1 MQLARPSAGRLGC
14 LTATPHHLTQQ
25 PESFAVHRP
34 SLWKLGLIGAWLWL
48 SAQPLPAGEVMAVV
62 VRPPNWSPAVQ
73 DWRAHRAA
81 QGLLTVELDSQP
93 DPMILRSELI
103 ALASQH
109 PTIRYVLL
117 AADAPALD
125 QSAIELPE
133 RIPTFYLPAEIV
145 SQFGSPNHIASDL
158 PYGDLN
164 GDGSPQLAV
173 GRIPAQTS
181 QQLAEMLARVIA
193 YERLPPAE
201 SWRERI
207 ELVAGIGGFGLLL
220 DRAVE
225 QVARNLISD
234 GIPDH
239 YRLQLTHAS
248 CTSPYCPDPTR
259 LASTVID
266 QLNQGSLLWIYIGHG
281 QVTELD
287 SLRLGEQL
295 FDILGQPQLEQI
307 DIPQGPPIALFLAC
321 FTGAFDA
328 PVDCLA
334 EQLVR
339 LPAGPIAAL
348 AGSRV
353 TMPYGLSSL
362 AAEMLEACFVQ
373 RHSRLGDILLTAQ
386 QRVIE
391 PVDTASLRPAAT
403 SRGWID
409 GLATWL
415 SPSGHDLQ
423 TERREH
429 AWLINL
435 LGDPMLRID
444 HPEPIELH
452 LPRQATIGQPLMV
465 TGNSPVAGRLRV
477 ELVHRP
483 DDLPSG
489 VVRPRAGQAALA
501 EQRAEL
507 QRNYQQANHRQLLEV
522 ESDVPAGPFAVALPL
537 EVPRLGSYVIRAEV
551 SSAGHRAAGSGRL
564 LVRPPTPAKLQ
575 ASPPQP

>member
-1 MQLARPSAGRLGC
+1 MPRSSVVRLG
-14 LTATPHHLTQQ
+14 L
-25 PESFAVHRP
+25 
-34 SLWKLGLIGAWLWL
+34 LGLCLCL
-48 SAQPLPAGEVMAVV
+48 SVQSILASDVAAVV
-62 VRPPNWSPAVQ
+62 VRPPSWSPALQ
-73 DWRAHRAA
+73 AWRAHRAS
-81 QGLLTVELDSQP
+81 QGLLTLELDSQP
-93 DPMILRSELI
+93 DPMKLRSELI
-103 ALASQH
+103 ALSKQY
-109 PTIRYVLL
+109 PTLRYVLL
-117 AADAPALD
+117 AADAPSLD
-125 QSAIELPE
+125 QLAIDLPE

-164 GDGSPQLAV
+164 GDGAPELAV
-173 GRIPAQTS
+173 GRLPAQTS
-181 QQLAEMLARVIA
+181 QQLAEMLARIIE

-201 SWRERI
+201 SWRQRI
-207 ELVAGIGGFGLLL
+207 ELVAGIGGFGMLL

-225 QVARNLISD
+225 QVARSLISD

-248 CTSPYCPDPTR
+248 CTSPYCPDPSR

-287 SLRLGEQL
+287 SLQLGEQL
-295 FDILGQPQLEQI
+295 FGILGQPQLEQI

-339 LPAGPIAAL
+339 LPAGPIASL

-362 AAEMLEACFVQ
+362 AAEWLEACFTE

-391 PVDTASLRPAAT
+391 PVDTESQRPAAT
-403 SRGWID
+403 SRRWID
-409 GLATWL
+409 SLAKWL
-415 SPSGHDLQ
+415 SPAGHDLQ
-423 TERREH
+423 SERREH
-429 AWLINL
+429 AWLVNL
-435 LGDPMLRID
+435 LGDPMLRVD
-444 HPEPIELH
+444 HPEPIELK
-452 LPRQATIGQPLMV
+452 LPRQATIGQPLLV

-477 ELVHRP
+477 ELAHRP
-483 DDLPSG
+483 EDLPNG
-489 VVRPRAGQAALA
+489 VVRPRSGQAELVD
-501 EQRAEL
+501 QRAQL
-507 QRNYQQANHRQLLEV
+507 QQNYHQANQRQLLEV
-522 ESDVPAGPFAVALPL
+522 ETEVPAGPFAIELPL
-537 EVPRLGSYVIRAEV
+537 EVPRHGSYIIRAEV
-551 SSAGHRAAGSGRL
+551 SAAEHRAAGSGRL
-564 LVRPPTPAKLQ
+564 LVRPPTPAQLP
-575 ASPPQP
+575 ANPPQP

>member
-1 MQLARPSAGRLGC
+1 MTLGLLGC
-14 LTATPHHLTQQ
+14 CAAASLQ
-25 PESFAVHRP
+25 PIAASD
-34 SLWKLGLIGAWLWL
+34 GAA
-48 SAQPLPAGEVMAVV
+48 SDGAASDVAAVV
-62 VRPPNWSPAVQ
+62 VRPPQWSPALQ
-73 DWRAHRAA
+73 TWRAHRAA
-81 QGLLTVELDSQP
+81 QGLLTLELDSQP
-93 DPMILRSELI
+93 DPMQLRSELI
-103 ALASQH
+103 RLSQQH
-109 PTIRYVLL
+109 PKLRYVLL
-117 AADAPALD
+117 AADAPSLD
-125 QSAIELPE
+125 QSAFDTPD

-158 PYGDLN
+158 PFGDLDGN
-164 GDGSPQLAV
+164 GSPQLAV

-181 QQLAEMLARVIA
+181 EQLAEMLGRVIE

-225 QVARNLISD
+225 QVARSLISD

-248 CTSPYCPDPTR
+248 CTSPYCPDPSQ
-259 LASTVID
+259 LSSTVID

-287 SLRLGEQL
+287 SLQLGEQL
-295 FDILGQPQLEQI
+295 FDILGQPQLAQI

-362 AAEMLEACFVQ
+362 AAEMLEACFSE

-391 PVDTASLRPAAT
+391 PVDTASLRPAAA
-403 SRGWID
+403 SRRWID
-409 GLATWL
+409 SLAKWL
-415 SPSGHDLQ
+415 SPTGHDLQ
-423 TERREH
+423 SERREH
-429 AWLINL
+429 AWLVNL

-444 HPEPIELH
+444 HPEPIDLE
-452 LPRQATIGQPLMV
+452 LPRQATAGQPLLV
-465 TGNSPVAGRLRV
+465 TGNSPVAGRLKV
-477 ELVHRP
+477 ELAHRP
-483 DDLPSG
+483 EDLPGG
-489 VVRPRAGQAALA
+489 VVRPRAEKTVLA
-501 EQRAEL
+501 QQLDYL
-507 QRNYQQANHRQLLEV
+507 QQNYRQANRRQLLEI
-522 ESDVPAGPFAVALPL
+522 ETDVPAGPFAVEIPL
-537 EVPRLGSYVIRAEV
+537 DVPRHGSYVIRAEV
-551 SSAGHRAAGSGRL
+551 SAPEQRAAGSGRV
-564 LVRPPTPAKLQ
+564 LVRAPTTAKLQ
-575 ASPPQP
+575 ATPPQP